1 MRSRTKRTAL
11 AALALWLAGGARPGS
26 AATQQGDPHAH
37 HSAAVA
43 PAAEPEAREPGTARE
58 TIDIPDVEVLDQE
71 GRRVRFA
78 SDLVQ
83 GRVVAINFLFT
94 NCTTICPPLAV
105 TFGKLRKV
113 LGDRAGRDVHL
124 ISVSVDPT
132 NDTPERLKAWS
143 QKFGAGPGW
152 TLVTGQRDEIVRLLK
167 ALGAYT
173 ADINDHPP
181 QVLIGNP
188 QGQWTRA
195 YGLGPPGKL
204 ITIID
209 EMAGIT
215 VSQAEGGAQP

>member
-1 MRSRTKRTAL
+1 MRSTTKR
-11 AALALWLAGGARPGS
+11 AAVATLALWLAGGALPGS
-26 AATQQGDPHAH
+26 AAAQSEDPHAH
-37 HSAAVA
+37 HAVPA
-43 PAAEPEAREPGTARE
+43 PAPEAQDPGTARE
-58 TIDIPDVEVLDQE
+58 TLDIPDVEVLDQE

-78 SDLVQ
+78 SDLVR

-105 TFGKLRKV
+105 TFGKLRKL
-113 LGDRAGRDVHL
+113 LGERAGRDVHL

-152 TLVTGQRDEIVRLLK
+152 TLITGQRDEIVRLLK

-195 YGLGPPGKL
+195 YGLGSPGKL
-204 ITIID
+204 ITVID
-209 EMAGIT
+209 EMSGTAT
-215 VSQAEGGAQP
+215 PQVEGARP

>member
-1 MRSRTKRTAL
+1 MRSTTKRTAAATL
-11 AALALWLAGGARPGS
+11 AVWLAGGALPVS
-26 AATQQGDPHAH
+26 AAAQSGDPHAH
-37 HSAAVA
+37 HRAAPA
-43 PAAEPEAREPGTARE
+43 PAAEPEAQDPGTAPE
-58 TIDIPDVEVLDQE
+58 ALDIPDVEVLDQE

-78 SDLVQ
+78 SDLVR

-105 TFGKLRKV
+105 TFGKLRKL
-113 LGDRAGRDVHL
+113 LGERAGRDVHL
-124 ISVSVDPT
+124 ISVSVDPA

-173 ADINDHPP
+173 ANINDHPP

-195 YGLGPPGKL
+195 YGLGSPSKL
-204 ITIID
+204 IAVID
-209 EMAGIT
+209 EMSGTAT
-215 VSQAEGGAQP
+215 PQPEGARP

>member
-1 MRSRTKRTAL
+1 MRSTTKR
-11 AALALWLAGGARPGS
+11 AAVATLALWLAGGALPGS
-26 AATQQGDPHAH
+26 AAAQSEDPHAH
-37 HSAAVA
+37 HAVPA
-43 PAAEPEAREPGTARE
+43 PAPEAQDPGTARE
-58 TIDIPDVEVLDQE
+58 TLDIPDVEVLDQE

-78 SDLVQ
+78 SDLLS

-105 TFGKLRKV
+105 TFGKLRKL
-113 LGDRAGRDVHL
+113 LGERAGRDVHL

-152 TLVTGQRDEIVRLLK
+152 TLITGQRDEIVRLLK

-195 YGLGPPGKL
+195 YGLGSPGKL
-204 ITIID
+204 ITVID
-209 EMAGIT
+209 EMSGTAT
-215 VSQAEGGAQP
+215 PQVEGARP

>member
-1 MRSRTKRTAL
+1 MRSTTKRTAV
-11 AALALWLAGGARPGS
+11 ATLALWLAGGALPGS
-26 AATQQGDPHAH
+26 VAAQSEDPHAH
-37 HSAAVA
+37 HRAASG
-43 PAAEPEAREPGTARE
+43 PAVEPEAQDPGTARE
-58 TIDIPDVEVLDQE
+58 AIDIPDVEVLDQE

-78 SDLVQ
+78 SDLVH

-105 TFGKLRKV
+105 TFGKLRKL
-113 LGDRAGRDVHL
+113 LGERAGREVHL

-173 ADINDHPP
+173 ANINDHPP
-181 QVLIGNP
+181 QVLIGN
-188 QGQWTRA
+188 QKGQWTRA
-195 YGLGPPGKL
+195 YGLGSPSKL
-204 ITIID
+204 ITVID
-209 EMAGIT
+209 EMSGTAT
-215 VSQAEGGAQP
+215 PQVEGARP